1 MFSTKIAE
9 LIRTAWA
16 SIEEKLAF
24 HADRMEAR
32 QDQAVASM
40 NEIQDWLIILADQQ
54 ADRVAECFERRL
66 GEHKGKVT
74 NTALKALVR
83 QAVQDAQQGK

>member
-1 MFSTKIAE
+1 MFTEKLEE
-9 LIRTAWA
+9 LVKTAW
-16 SIEEKLAF
+16 SSLEGLITLRYDRIEE
-24 HADRMEAR
+24 R
-32 QDQAVASM
+32 QDHVVDAL
-40 NEIQDWLIILADQQ
+40 NDLNDWVLILADQN

-74 NTALKALVR
+74 STELKALVR